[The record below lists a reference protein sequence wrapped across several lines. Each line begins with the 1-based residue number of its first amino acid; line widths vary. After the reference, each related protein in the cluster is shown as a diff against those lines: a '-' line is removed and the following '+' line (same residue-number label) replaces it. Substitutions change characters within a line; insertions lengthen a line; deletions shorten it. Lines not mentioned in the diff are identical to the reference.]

1 MQAQEFDY
9 VVVGGGAGG
18 CVVASRLSEDPA
30 ITVCLLEAGGPDNSA
45 LIQAPL
51 GFAAT
56 AALGIHNW
64 NYNTVPQP
72 GLNGRRG
79 FQPRGKVMGG
89 SSSINAMVYTRGNR
103 LDYAH
108 WAELGN
114 PGWSYEDVLPLFKR
128 SENSECFGA
137 TDYHGTGGPLNV
149 SYLRSPSRINQAFLD
164 ACVEQGLPQTQDYN
178 GASQFGCSPA
188 QVTQKN
194 GERWSAAKGYITPHL
209 ARTNLT
215 VITQAHTQRLI
226 LEGKRAVG
234 AEYLR
239 SGQSAQV
246 RARREVILSGGAY
259 GSPQLLMLSGIGPA
273 AHLREHGINVL
284 HDLPG
289 VGQNLHDH
297 ITTVLIYR
305 TQSKDNTFGF
315 SLSGLVK
322 IIRSIFEWRK
332 ERKGIITSNV
342 AESQAFLF
350 SDTNE
355 KSPDIQLALCT
366 GIVDDHTRKNHLGHG
381 YTLHVTLMR
390 PKSRGSIRLQSSNAQ
405 DGPLI
410 DPGFLSDPR
419 DMATLIKG
427 TQIGFDIMQSKAFSP
442 YRGAMLY
449 PLERNNPVQ
458 IEQFLRNH
466 ADTEYH
472 PCSTCKMGPPSD
484 PMAVVDS
491 ELRVYGI
498 QHLRVADASIMP
510 QLVSGNTNAPTI
522 MIAEKA
528 ADMIKAAASSISE
541 LEPFGCASSSNTR

>member
-1 MQAQEFDY
+1 MQVQEFDY

-18 CVVASRLSEDPA
+18 CVVASRLSEDPS

-64 NYNTVPQP
+64 NYNTTPQP
-72 GLNGRRG
+72 GLNSRCG

-137 TDYHGTGGPLNV
+137 NDYHGTGGPLNV

-164 ACVEQGLPQTQDYN
+164 ACAEQGLPQTKDYK
-178 GASQFGCSPA
+178 GESQFGCSPA

-209 ARTNLT
+209 SRTNLT
-215 VITQAHTQRLI
+215 VITQAHTQRLM
-226 LEGKRAVG
+226 LEGRRAVG

-239 SGQSAQV
+239 SGQRAQV

-273 AHLREHGINVL
+273 AHLREHGIKVL

-297 ITTVLIYR
+297 VTTVLIYR
-305 TQSKDNTFGF
+305 TQSKDSTFGF

-332 ERKGIITSNV
+332 SRNGIITSNV

-350 SDTNE
+350 ADANE
-355 KSPDIQLALCT
+355 KSPDIQLALCN

-390 PKSRGSIRLQSSNAQ
+390 PKSRGSVRLQSSNAK
-405 DGPLI
+405 DAPLI
-410 DPGFLSDPR
+410 DPAFLTDPR
-419 DMATLIKG
+419 DLATLIKG
-427 TQIGFDIMQSKAFSP
+427 TQIGFDIMQSKAFAP
-442 YRGAMLY
+442 FRGAMLY
-449 PLERNNPVQ
+449 PLDRNNPTQ
-458 IEQFLRNH
+458 IEQFLRDH

-472 PCSTCKMGPPSD
+472 PCSTCKMGPASD
-484 PMAVVDS
+484 PLAVVDP

-498 QHLRVADASIMP
+498 ENLRVVDASIMP

-528 ADMIKAAASSISE
+528 ADMIKASVS
-541 LEPFGCASSSNTR
+541 